1 MVSDLA
7 IDRAAD
13 GSLTPRFET
22 LRSPLVLRHDAAGQT
37 LTVRLPDTADG
48 IHVEGLERPLEALG
62 APTNSRHLRND
73 ARCTK
78 TCYSSRS

>member
-48 IHVEGLERPLEALG
+48 IHVVTSG
-62 APTNSRHLRND
+62 AAGDFFVRSKEIGV
-73 ARCTK
+73 ARA
-78 TCYSSRS
+78 RGG